1 MTSQYQSDNTYVF
14 EKEWRDPISLK
25 TSKEIL
31 SLDLDDESHSYII
44 NKYKS
49 VERYAM
55 MEIGKKIHDK
65 KMKSVED
72 YVKSNTRCVNISIEV
87 SNFFEEGMKISDF
100 LYGLIT
106 HQNRDLKV
114 LASQQTSVCLFDY
127 LRQNTKTDYE
137 RFNYDLDYTE
147 EYDNIAEI
155 RYDCLKAKPDYDNLE
170 NVVFEKGTRLVTF
183 YQCDDLE
190 DDDVMLVDLSYD
202 SLFKRYLHWY
212 KLKTIIKQ

>member
-1 MTSQYQSDNTYVF
+1 MSDNSYTF

-31 SLDLDDESHSYII
+31 SLELTDEECGYIL

-55 MEIGKKIHDK
+55 IEIGKKIHDK
-65 KMKSVED
+65 KMKSVDD
-72 YVKSNTRCVNISIEV
+72 YVKSKTNCIEISIEV
-87 SNFFEEGMKISDF
+87 SNFSEESVKTSDF
-100 LYGLIT
+100 LYGLIS
-106 HQNRDLKV
+106 HQNRDLKI
-114 LASQQTSVCLFDY
+114 LASPQTSICLYDY
-127 LRQNTKTDYE
+127 LSQNTKTNYE

-147 EYDNIAEI
+147 WYDNIAQI
-155 RYDCLKAKPDYDNLE
+155 GYGCLKSKPDYDNLG
-170 NVVFEKGTRLVTF
+170 NVVFEKGTKWVTF

-190 DDDVMLVDLSYD
+190 DDDVILVDLSYD
-202 SLFKRYLHWY
+202 SSFKRYLHWY